1 MLPFFHGT
9 SSTWFVSLS
18 VLWDVCLRGG
28 ADVQCL
34 GKSVSSGQV
43 PGPFGMTLEQ
53 AEKVGHR
60 AFWELRSLVARSLS
74 SLKKIIHLIIY
85 L

>member
-1 MLPFFHGT
+1 MQ
-9 SSTWFVSLS
+9 SL
-18 VLWDVCLRGG
+18 W
-28 ADVQCL
+28 
-34 GKSVSSGQV
+34 KSVSSGWV
-43 PGPFGMTLEQ
+43 PGPFGVTLKQ

-74 SLKKIIHLIIY
+74 SLKKKIQLVIY